1 MKIREFFFLGLQIF
15 GFWAGASD
23 MAEESVWK
31 WVTDEKQVLVVDDL
45 KIPLLWNLEIQNL
58 FCDFLIK
65 HISIF
70 VLIK

>member
-45 KIPLLWNLEIQNL
+45 KIPLL
-58 FCDFLIK
+58 
-65 HISIF
+65 
-70 VLIK
+70 